1 MALSDF
7 PLEKKLDSHKN
18 YMMKVKMSYHHFI
31 EQTEGLELHEVT
43 SLSGA
48 SLVAQW
54 RRICLPIQEPGVR
67 SLAWE
72 DPLEKE
78 KQPTPVFLPRESCRQ
93 RSLAGDSPRGHK
105 ELNTT

>member
-1 MALSDF
+1 
-7 PLEKKLDSHKN
+7 
-18 YMMKVKMSYHHFI
+18 MKVKMSYHHFI

-43 SLSGA
+43 SLSGT

-54 RRICLPIQEPGVR
+54 WRICLPIQELGVR

-78 KQPTPVFLPRESCRQ
+78 EQPTPVFLPGESCRQ
-93 RSLAGDSPRGHK
+93 RNLAGNSPRGHK